1 MELFVLGANHTIAPV
16 EVRDALAMDAEEMS
30 QFVRGIRERH
40 GSLAEIVVLSTCNR
54 TEFYGSTT
62 DVDAANKTL
71 REAVAYHKGVTY
83 LQNGDYTYLR
93 AGRSAAKHLF
103 RVAAGLD
110 SLMLGEPQILGQVKD
125 AFAVAE
131 QSGGPGACLTRL
143 FQCAAHVGKRARSET
158 RIGRGAMSVAYAG
171 VAMGTKVFGDLSR
184 HSVLLVGAGET
195 SALAGKYLAK
205 EQPRDLV
212 VVNRTHERAVELAGK
227 LNGRARPMD
236 ELDQALLDADVVVTA
251 TASHEPLIDAGMIES
266 LMKARSRRPMVLVDV
281 ASPRDVD
288 PEVGR
293 LDNIFLYDLDAL
305 EQIVEQNRAA
315 RSKEIPK
322 AERIVEEELDFFFKW
337 YATLA
342 VTPVI
347 RALRRSF
354 EEIGRREAHKHA
366 KRFYRSDREMLE
378 RYTHALI
385 NKLLHRPTIRIK
397 ELDESTAAGVTKLSA
412 VQDLFQL
419 SPEAP
424 ESSRGESDDRHGSE

>member
-1 MELFVLGANHTIAPV
+1 MELFVLGANHTTAPV

-30 QFVRGIRERH
+30 QFVRGIRERDD
-40 GSLAEIVVLSTCNR
+40 SLAEIVVLSTCNR
-54 TEFYGSTT
+54 TEFYGSAM

-83 LQNGDYTYLR
+83 LQNGDYTYQR

-125 AFAVAE
+125 ALAVAE

-143 FQCAAHVGKRARSET
+143 FQCAAHAGKRARSET
-158 RIGRGAMSVAYAG
+158 GIGRGAMSVAYAG
-171 VAMGTKVFGDLSR
+171 VAMANKVFGNLSR

-195 SALAGKYLAK
+195 GALAGKYLAK
-205 EQPRDLV
+205 EQPEDLV
-212 VVNRTHERAVELAGK
+212 VVNRTHARAVELAGK

-251 TASHEPLIDAGMIES
+251 TASREPLIDAGMIES
-266 LMKARSRRPMVLVDV
+266 LMKARSHRPMVLVDV

-315 RSKEIPK
+315 RSKEIPM

-347 RALRRSF
+347 RALRGSF

-366 KRFYRSDREMLE
+366 KHFHRSDREMLE

-397 ELDESTAAGVTKLSA
+397 ELNQSTADGLTKLSA

-419 SPEAP
+419 SVEAP
-424 ESSRGESDDRHGSE
+424 ESSRAESDDGRGSE